1 MMDEQVVVPDAET
14 VEPEDLFD
22 IEELEELLRRKKP
35 STFATEPLTQPIIW
49 HFPHD
54 PDQWIEVRR
63 LTAAE
68 VRQYQA
74 LQAQMF
80 AKLQRGRLDET
91 EIRFRATESYLYLLK
106 HSIVRFR
113 FKRGNDVIEGE
124 VAKMSQSQ
132 VEKLFSELSPEIA
145 AWIERKLL
153 VFNELT
159 PAAQRKKASA

>member
-1 MMDEQVVVPDAET
+1 MDETRVQVTAPDAE
-14 VEPEDLFD
+14 VIEPEDFFD

-35 STFATEPLTQPIIW
+35 STFATEPLTHPIVW

-54 PDQWIEVRR
+54 PDQWIEVKK

-91 EIRFRATESYLYLLK
+91 EIRFRAT
-106 HSIVRFR
+106 
-113 FKRGNDVIEGE
+113 D
-124 VAKMSQSQ
+124 A
-132 VEKLFSELSPEIA
+132 
-145 AWIERKLL
+145 
-153 VFNELT
+153 
-159 PAAQRKKASA
+159 